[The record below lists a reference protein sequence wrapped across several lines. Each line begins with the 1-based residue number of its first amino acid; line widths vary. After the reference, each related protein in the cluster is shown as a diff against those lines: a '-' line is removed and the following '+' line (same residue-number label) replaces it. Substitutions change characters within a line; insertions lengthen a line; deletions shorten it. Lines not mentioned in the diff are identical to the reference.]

1 MTNQRAKP
9 RILTIDDTPAN
20 LQMLAAAL
28 ASDFAIQIATSGAI
42 GLELVAKSMPDLIL
56 LDVMMPEMDGHEVC
70 RRLKADP
77 RSRAIPVIFLSA
89 LEDTHSE
96 SAGLALGAADYISKP
111 IDVEI
116 TRQRICNL
124 LEREQLR
131 REVEANRD
139 QLQKLVGELKE
150 TAANLATTVTHRTAE
165 LRSVAMQ
172 LLVTEAQERR
182 AVASDLHDD
191 LGQNLAI
198 IKLKLSAIELPEA
211 LMDSETGLR
220 CWQQLRDIQTIV
232 DRSGKSLRSLSTQLS
247 PPMLSQFGL
256 AAALEWLAEEMHRNF
271 GQLVQLHVGET
282 APLDDTTA
290 NTLFRMVRELL
301 INSGKHSQ
309 VNEASVILSM
319 DPDSGSIEI
328 TVADDGVGFDL
339 AQAHKSSKKNSYGLF
354 SIRQRI
360 GFIGGT
366 MTIDSQPGHG
376 TAVTLTLPQ
385 APPHLDHTTQK

>member
-20 LQMLAAAL
+20 LQLLASAL
-28 ASDFAIQIATSGAI
+28 APDFAVQIATSGAM
-42 GLELVAKSMPDLIL
+42 GLALVAKSTPDLIL

-77 RSRAIPVIFLSA
+77 RFRAIPVIFLSA
-89 LEDTHSE
+89 FDETESE

-111 IDVEI
+111 IHVEI

-131 REVEANRD
+131 REVEAHRD
-139 QLQKLVGELKE
+139 RLEQLVGELKK
-150 TAANLATTVTHRTAE
+150 TAASLETTVAHRTAE

-182 AVASDLHDD
+182 TIASDLHDD

-198 IKLKLSAIELPEA
+198 IKLKLSAIELPA
-211 LMDSETGLR
+211 AGKDSVDGHYCR
-220 CWQQLRDIQTIV
+220 QQLQEVQTIV
-232 DRSGKSLRSLSTQLS
+232 DRSSKSLRSLSTQLS

-256 AAALEWLAEEMHRNF
+256 GAALEWLAEEMQRNF
-271 GQLVQLHVGET
+271 GLIVNLHLDDI
-282 APLDDTTA
+282 APLEETTG

-301 INSGKHSQ
+301 FNSCKHAQ

-319 DPDSGSIEI
+319 DADSGRLEI

-339 AQAHKSSKKNSYGLF
+339 TQAQAPSGENSYGLF
-354 SIRQRI
+354 SINQRI
-360 GFIGGT
+360 SFIGGT
-366 MTIDSQPGHG
+366 MTIDSQPGSG
-376 TAVTLTLPQ
+376 TAVTLTLPG
-385 APPHLDHTTQK
+385 AN